1 MTKFRS
7 QGLHIIR
14 IKYWNAS
21 GSGFPPSLNP
31 TLWNIGILHYK
42 QDKLRKHLQHSV
54 PVALKWP
61 GYNLK
66 LRPSSMTWKDV
77 VPSSFEIPKRERKK
91 TLSHCFKVGQC
102 SALAVLKWLS
112 FQPFETIKKGLWIPC
127 EQFLWNRNWDMGWFW
142 AGWQYWKKHL
152 DRLWATFEVGFF
164 MFLGTK
170 KI

>member
-1 MTKFRS
+1 MS
-7 QGLHIIR
+7 LLH
-14 IKYWNAS
+14 KS
-21 GSGFPPSLNP
+21 F
-31 TLWNIGILHYK
+31 TV
-42 QDKLRKHLQHSV
+42 LRKHLQHSV

-127 EQFLWNRNWDMGWFW
+127 EQFLWNRNWDMDWFW
-142 AGWQYWKKHL
+142 AGWQYWKKHFWPIMSNFIG
-152 DRLWATFEVGFF
+152 RFFIFSWAKNKFKTF
-164 MFLGTK
+164 LKTL
-170 KI
+170 